1 MEFCVDSEIF
11 KFFPGIR
18 FVCVAAEGINPEKI
32 NTEAIEH
39 MLREGWKIAGQA
51 AFMYGNPQFHPNIKP
66 WVARLKAIGVSRKKF
81 PNSIESMV
89 RRAGKGG
96 EAFHIIP
103 LVDFYNSIALSHI
116 VPAGGFDIDQ
126 MQEGLSLRLS
136 REGDRFM
143 ALDEEKEMVDFY
155 NSIALSHIVP
165 AGGFDIDQMQ
175 EGLSLRLSREGDRF
189 MALDEEK
196 EINVPAGEV
205 SYADGNQIVTRQFVW
220 KQAKHLLLN
229 EHTKNVFFVSEILGD
244 LPYETADNVAKALVN
259 GLWKCFDI
267 STAAHILDERN
278 THLAISE

>member
-11 KFFPGIR
+11 KLFPGIR
-18 FVCVAAEGINPEKI
+18 FVCVIAKGIDSGKI
-32 NTEAIEH
+32 NKEAIEH
-39 MLREGWKIAGQA
+39 MLHEGWSVAGKASAQ
-51 AFMYGNPQFHPNIKP
+51 YGNPQSHPNIKP

-103 LVDFYNSIALSHI
+103 LVDFYNSISLSHI
-116 VPAGGFDIDQ
+116 VLAGGFDIDQ
-126 MQEGLSLRLS
+126 IQEG
-136 REGDRFM
+136 F
-143 ALDEEKEMVDFY
+143 
-155 NSIALSHIVP
+155 
-165 AGGFDIDQMQ
+165 
-175 EGLSLRLSREGDRF
+175 SLRLSREGDRF

-278 THLAISE
+278 TRLAISE

>member
-39 MLREGWKIAGQA
+39 MLRDVWKIAGQA
-51 AFMYGNPQFHPNIKP
+51 AFMYGNPQSHPNIKP

-96 EAFHIIP
+96 EPFHIIP
-103 LVDFYNSIALSHI
+103 L
-116 VPAGGFDIDQ
+116 
-126 MQEGLSLRLS
+126 
-136 REGDRFM
+136 
-143 ALDEEKEMVDFY
+143 VDFY

-229 EHTKNVFFVSEILGD
+229 EKTKNVFFVSEILGD

-259 GLWKCFDI
+259 GLWKCFGI
-267 STAAHILDERN
+267 STTAHILDERN
-278 THLAISE
+278 THLAINE

>member
-51 AFMYGNPQFHPNIKP
+51 AFMYGNPQSHPNIKP

-96 EAFHIIP
+96 EPFHIIP

-116 VPAGGFDIDQ
+116 VPAGGFDI
-126 MQEGLSLRLS
+126 
-136 REGDRFM
+136 
-143 ALDEEKEMVDFY
+143 VD
-155 NSIALSHIVP
+155 SSGSVGTP
-165 AGGFDIDQMQ
+165 GAG
-175 EGLSLRLSREGDRF
+175 R
-189 MALDEEK
+189 
-196 EINVPAGEV
+196 
-205 SYADGNQIVTRQFVW
+205 T
-220 KQAKHLLLN
+220 
-229 EHTKNVFFVSEILGD
+229 FFAVIQGRRPVYGSG
-244 LPYETADNVAKALVN
+244 
-259 GLWKCFDI
+259 
-267 STAAHILDERN
+267 
-278 THLAISE
+278 

>member
-1 MEFCVDSEIF
+1 MEDSGTGSFHVWKSAVPSEYQTV
-11 KFFPGIR
+11 GGT
-18 FVCVAAEGINPEKI
+18 AEGYWCIPEKI
-32 NTEAIEH
+32 S
-39 MLREGWKIAGQA
+39 K
-51 AFMYGNPQFHPNIKP
+51 FHK
-66 WVARLKAIGVSRKKF
+66 
-81 PNSIESMV
+81 SMV

-136 REGDRFM
+136 REGDW
-143 ALDEEKEMVDFY
+143 
-155 NSIALSHIVP
+155 
-165 AGGFDIDQMQ
+165 
-175 EGLSLRLSREGDRF
+175 F